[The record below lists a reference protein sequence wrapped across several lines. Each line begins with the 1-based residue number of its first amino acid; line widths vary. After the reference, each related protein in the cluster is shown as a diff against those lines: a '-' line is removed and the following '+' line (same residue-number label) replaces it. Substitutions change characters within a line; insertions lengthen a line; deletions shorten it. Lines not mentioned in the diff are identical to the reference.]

1 MKKFQYIISIA
12 CITAA
17 SLLVSCEVDNY
28 DAPDG
33 IMTGRVIDATTGIP
47 IISEQPNGYQIRYD
61 EISWSD
67 NPTPQYLWGKA
78 DGTFQNTKMFAGT
91 YEVSAV
97 NGAFIS
103 TAVQTITI
111 KSEQATNVE
120 FTVTPYISFSNVS
133 IVKEGATVRAT
144 FTLSRNIPDAALV
157 DYRVF
162 ASAATHYVG
171 ATESDASVSVASV
184 AITEADLGVPI
195 SVLLPAQFVSGKTYY
210 IRVGAK
216 CENPNGRY
224 NMTEIVSI
232 QF

>member
-1 MKKFQYIISIA
+1 
-12 CITAA
+12 
-17 SLLVSCEVDNY
+17 
-28 DAPDG
+28 
-33 IMTGRVIDATTGIP
+33 MTGQVIDAVTKAP
-47 IISEQPNGYQIRYD
+47 IISEQPNGYRIRYD

-67 NPTPQYLWGKA
+67 NPNPQYIWGKA

-97 NGAFIS
+97 EGAFVTS
-103 TAVQTITI
+103 DVKTITVQ
-111 KSEQATNVE
+111 SGQTTNVE

-144 FTLSRNIPDAALV
+144 FTLSRNVPGAALQN
-157 DYRVF
+157 YRVF

-171 ATESDASVSVASV
+171 ATESDPSVSVAAT
-184 AITEADLGVPI
+184 AITESDLGVPI
-195 SVLLPAQFVSGKTYY
+195 SVLLPAAFVAGKMYY
-210 IRVGAK
+210 IRVGAI

-224 NMTEIVSI
+224 NMTEIVNI